1 MATTKRDYYEVLGVP
16 RSASIDD
23 IKKAYRKLA
32 MQYHPDRN
40 PNSKAA
46 EEKFKEINEAYEVLS
61 NEEKRARYDRFGH
74 AGVGTSAASDGANPF
89 AGRGSMDDIFSAFSD
104 LFGSQF
110 GEGFAEATGSR
121 RRSRQRGV
129 PGSDL
134 KIRLKLT
141 LEEIAN
147 GVDKTLKVKKQKT
160 CEACNGTGSKNGNY
174 DTCPTCNGT
183 GEVRQ
188 VSRTMFGQFVNITT
202 CPTCNGEGRIVRDKC
217 SVCHG
222 EGRVQGEATIKV
234 SIPAGVTEGNYIPL
248 RGQGNA
254 GLRGGAPG
262 DLLVV
267 IEEEEHPFFTREE
280 DNIVY
285 NLNISFAD
293 AVLGAKVSVPTLEGS
308 MVVEIPP
315 GSPSGREIRIPEKGI
330 KHLNSYGRGD
340 QIVRL
345 QIHVPSQ
352 VSSADKELLKQLR
365 QSPNLNPSAKHNGK
379 SSPFEKVKDVFG
391 L

>member
-1 MATTKRDYYEVLGVP
+1 MAASKRDYYEILGVP
-16 RSASIDD
+16 RSASNDD
-23 IKKAYRKLA
+23 VKKAYRKLA

-61 NEEKRARYDRFGH
+61 NDEKRARYDRFGH
-74 AGVGTSAASDGANPF
+74 AGVGTSAASDGGNPF
-89 AGRGSMDDIFSAFSD
+89 AGRGNMDDIFSAFSD
-104 LFGSQF
+104 IFGNQF
-110 GEGFAEATGSR
+110 GEGFGESGGR

-141 LEEIAN
+141 LEEIAI
-147 GVDKTLKVKKQKT
+147 GVDKTLKIKKQKT
-160 CEACNGTGSKNGNY
+160 CEVCNGTGSKNSSY

-202 CPTCNGEGRIVRDKC
+202 CPTCNGEGRIIKDKC
-217 SVCHG
+217 TACHG

-267 IEEEEHPFFTREE
+267 IEEEEHPYFTREE

-285 NLNISFAD
+285 HLNINFAD
-293 AVLGAKVSVPTLEGS
+293 AVLGAKATVPTLEGS
-308 MVVEIPP
+308 ITIDIPP
-315 GSPSGREIRIPEKGI
+315 GSPSGKEIRLTEKGI

-345 QIHVPSQ
+345 NIYVPSQ
-352 VSSADKELLKQLR
+352 VSAADKELLKKLR
-365 QSPNLNPSAKHNGK
+365 QSSSLNPSGKQNGK
-379 SSPFEKVKDVFG
+379 ASTFEKVKDVFG

>member
-1 MATTKRDYYEVLGVP
+1 MATTKRDYYEVLGVS
-16 RSASIDD
+16 RSASVDD

-40 PNSKAA
+40 PNSKSA

-74 AGVGTSAASDGANPF
+74 AGVGTSAASDSANPF
-89 AGRGSMDDIFSAFSD
+89 AGRGSMDDIFNAFSD
-104 LFGSQF
+104 IFGSQF
-110 GEGFAEATGSR
+110 GEGFAETSSSR

-147 GVDKTLKVKKQKT
+147 GVDKTLKIKKQKT
-160 CEACNGTGSKNGNY
+160 CEACDGTGSKNGNY
-174 DTCPTCNGT
+174 DTCPTCNGA

-202 CPTCNGEGRIVRDKC
+202 CPTCNGEGRIVKDKC

-222 EGRVQGEATIKV
+222 EGRVQGESTIKV
-234 SIPAGVTEGNYIPL
+234 SIPAGVMEGNYIPL

-254 GLRGGAPG
+254 GLRGGAAG

-267 IEEEEHPFFTREE
+267 IEEEEHPYFTREE

-315 GSPSGREIRIPEKGI
+315 GSASGREIRLTEKGI

-340 QIVRL
+340 QIIRL
-345 QIHVPSQ
+345 NIYVPSQ

-379 SSPFEKVKDVFG
+379 TSPFEKVKDVFG

>member
-1 MATTKRDYYEVLGVP
+1 MATSKRDYYEILGVP
-16 RSASIDD
+16 RSASVDD

-61 NEEKRARYDRFGH
+61 NEEKRMRYDRFGH
-74 AGVGTSAASDGANPF
+74 VGVGTSAASDSGNPF
-89 AGRGSMDDIFSAFSD
+89 AGRGNMDDIFSAFSD
-104 LFGSQF
+104 IFGSQF
-110 GEGFAEATGSR
+110 GDSFGESSGR
-121 RRSRQRGV
+121 RRARQHGV

-147 GVDKTLKVKKQKT
+147 GVDKTLKIKKQKT
-160 CEACNGTGSKNGNY
+160 CDACNGTGSRNGSY
-174 DTCPTCNGT
+174 DICPTCNGT

-202 CPTCNGEGRIVRDKC
+202 CPTCNGEGRIIRDKC
-217 SVCHG
+217 SVCRG

-234 SIPAGVTEGNYIPL
+234 SIPAGVMEGNYIPL

-254 GLRGGAPG
+254 GLRGGPAG

-267 IEEEEHPFFTREE
+267 IEEEAHPFFTREE
-280 DNIVY
+280 DNVIY
-285 NLNISFAD
+285 HLNINFAD
-293 AVLGAKVSVPTLEGS
+293 AVLGAKATVPTLDGS
-308 MVVEIPP
+308 VTINIPP
-315 GSPSGREIRIPEKGI
+315 GSASGKEIRLPEKGI

-340 QIVRL
+340 QIIRL
-345 QIHVPSQ
+345 NIYVPSQ

-365 QSPNLNPSAKHNGK
+365 QSPNLNPSAKQNGRT
-379 SSPFEKVKDVFG
+379 SPFEKVKDVFG
-391 L
+391 F

>member
-1 MATTKRDYYEVLGVP
+1 MATKRDYYEVLGVP

-40 PNSKAA
+40 PNNKAA

-61 NEEKRARYDRFGH
+61 SEEKRARYDRFGH
-74 AGVGTSAASDGANPF
+74 AGVGTSAASEGANPF
-89 AGRGSMDDIFSAFSD
+89 AGRGNMEDIFSAFSD
-104 LFGSQF
+104 IFGSSF
-110 GEGFAEATGSR
+110 GDAFAEASGR
-121 RRSRQRGV
+121 RRSRQRGA
-129 PGSDL
+129 PGSDI

-147 GVDKTLKVKKQKT
+147 GVDKTLKIRKLKV
-160 CEACNGTGSKNGNY
+160 CDACNGTGSKNGNY
-174 DTCPTCNGT
+174 DICPTCNGA

-202 CPTCNGEGRIVRDKC
+202 CPTCNGEGRIIRDKC
-217 SVCHG
+217 NVCHG

-248 RGQGNA
+248 RGQGDA
-254 GLRGGAPG
+254 GLRGGPAG

-267 IEEEEHPFFTREE
+267 IEEEEHPLFKREE
-280 DNIVY
+280 DNVVY
-285 NLNISFAD
+285 DLNISFAD
-293 AVLGAKVSVPTLEGS
+293 AVMGAKMSVPTLEGS
-308 MVVEIPP
+308 IVIDIPP
-315 GSPSGREIRIPEKGI
+315 GSPSGREIRIPERGI
-330 KHLNSYGRGD
+330 KHLNGYGRGD

-345 QIHVPSQ
+345 HIHVPSQ
-352 VSSADKELLKQLR
+352 VSSEEKELLKRLR
-365 QSPNLNPSAKHNGK
+365 QSPNLNPTGKHNGRT
-379 SSPFEKVKDVFG
+379 SPFEKVKDVFG

>member
-1 MATTKRDYYEVLGVP
+1 MAMSKRDYYEVLGVP
-16 RSASIDD
+16 RSASLDD

-89 AGRGSMDDIFSAFSD
+89 AGRANMEDIFSAFSD
-104 LFGSQF
+104 IFGSQF

-147 GVDKTLKVKKQKT
+147 GVDKTLKVKKQKI
-160 CEACNGTGSKNGNY
+160 CDACNGTGSKNSNY

-202 CPTCNGEGRIVRDKC
+202 CPTCNGEGRIIRDKC

-234 SIPAGVTEGNYIPL
+234 SIPAGVMEGNYIPL

-262 DLLVV
+262 DLLIV
-267 IEEEEHPFFTREE
+267 IEEEEHPYFTREE

-293 AVLGAKVSVPTLEGS
+293 AVLGAKISVPTLEGS
-308 MVVEIPP
+308 MVIEIPP
-315 GSPSGREIRIPEKGI
+315 GSASGREIRIPENGI

-345 QIHVPSQ
+345 HIHVPSQ

-379 SSPFEKVKDVFG
+379 TSPFEKVKDVFG

>member
-1 MATTKRDYYEVLGVP
+1 MAGSKRDYYEILGVP
-16 RSASIDD
+16 RSASIDE

-74 AGVGTSAASDGANPF
+74 AGVGTSAASEGVNPF
-89 AGRGSMDDIFSAFSD
+89 AGRASMDDIFSAFSD
-104 LFGSQF
+104 IFGSQF
-110 GEGFAEATGSR
+110 GEAFGETSGR
-121 RRSRQRGV
+121 RRARQRGV

-147 GVDKTLKVKKQKT
+147 GVDKTLKIKKQKT
-160 CEACNGTGSKNGNY
+160 CEVCNGTGSKNGSY

-202 CPTCNGEGRIVRDKC
+202 CPTCNGEGRIIRDKC
-217 SVCHG
+217 PACHG

-254 GLRGGAPG
+254 GLRGGPPG

-267 IEEEEHPFFTREE
+267 IEEEEHPYFKREE
-280 DNIVY
+280 DNIIY
-285 NLNISFAD
+285 NLNINFAD
-293 AVLGAKVSVPTLEGS
+293 AVLGAKVTVPTLEGS
-308 MVVEIPP
+308 TTIEIPP
-315 GSPSGREIRIPEKGI
+315 GSPSGKEIRLSEKGI

-340 QIVRL
+340 QIIRL
-345 QIHVPSQ
+345 NIYVPSQ
-352 VSSADKELLKQLR
+352 VSAADKELLKQLR
-365 QSPNLNPSAKHNGK
+365 QSPNLNPSAKYNGRT
-379 SSPFEKVKDVFG
+379 SPFEKVRDVFG
-391 L
+391 F

>member
-1 MATTKRDYYEVLGVP
+1 MATSKRDYYEILGIP
-16 RSASIDD
+16 RSASVDD

-61 NEEKRARYDRFGH
+61 NEEKRTRYDRFGH
-74 AGVGTSAASDGANPF
+74 AGVGTSAASDGGNPF
-89 AGRGSMDDIFSAFSD
+89 AGRGNMDDIFSAFSD
-104 LFGSQF
+104 IFGSQF
-110 GEGFAEATGSR
+110 GDSFGESSGR

-147 GVDKTLKVKKQKT
+147 GVDKTLKIKKQKT
-160 CEACNGTGSKNGNY
+160 CDACNGTGSKNGSY
-174 DTCPTCNGT
+174 DICPTCNGT

-202 CPTCNGEGRIVRDKC
+202 CPTCNGEGRIIRDKC
-217 SVCHG
+217 NVCQG
-222 EGRVQGEATIKV
+222 EGRVQGESTIKV
-234 SIPAGVTEGNYIPL
+234 SIPAGVQEGNYITL

-254 GLRGGAPG
+254 GLRGGPAG

-267 IEEEEHPFFTREE
+267 IEEEAHPFFTRED
-280 DNIVY
+280 DNIIY
-285 NLNISFAD
+285 HLNINFAD
-293 AVLGAKVSVPTLEGS
+293 AVLGTKATVPTLDGS
-308 MVVEIPP
+308 VTIDIPP
-315 GSPSGREIRIPEKGI
+315 GSASGKEIRLPEKGI

-340 QIVRL
+340 QIIRL
-345 QIHVPSQ
+345 NIYVPSQ

-365 QSPNLNPSAKHNGK
+365 QSPNLNPSAKQNGR